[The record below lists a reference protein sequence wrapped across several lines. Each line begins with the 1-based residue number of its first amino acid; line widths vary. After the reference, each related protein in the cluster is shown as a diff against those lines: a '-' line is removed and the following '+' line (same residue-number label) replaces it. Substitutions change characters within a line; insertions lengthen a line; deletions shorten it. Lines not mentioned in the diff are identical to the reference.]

1 MERDCTPQCV
11 AYSAAQELSESSKQ
25 MGLNDMHCVRL
36 ISELVSLAN
45 MPDLEDFEDEDE
57 DEF

>member
-1 MERDCTPQCV
+1 MDRDCTLACV
-11 AYSAAQELSESSKQ
+11 AYSAAKELSESSNQ

-36 ISELVSLAN
+36 ISDLASLAS
-45 MPDLEDFEDEDE
+45 MPNLEDMDDE